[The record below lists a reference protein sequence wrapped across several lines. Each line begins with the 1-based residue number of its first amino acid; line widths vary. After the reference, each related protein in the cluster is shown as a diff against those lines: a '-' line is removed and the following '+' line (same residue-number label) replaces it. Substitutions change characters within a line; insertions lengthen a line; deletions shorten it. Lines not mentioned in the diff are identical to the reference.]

1 MRSSPAY
8 PNVGKFLSQ
17 RAKEDPSQV
26 FAYYKDERIT
36 LEELDAKSNS
46 IANSLRNL
54 GVDKGKKVA
63 IISHTNLEYLIAEF
77 GIFKTGA
84 ICVPMN
90 SMLKAH
96 EFSYLLENADV
107 DFAFVHSNYE
117 MEFLDAQG
125 VRKLPYA
132 TMDQN
137 DEGERSFAKLLEG
150 SQDPPY
156 VVSGPDDVAC
166 IMYTSGTT
174 GSPKGVVYEHYG
186 LLPQNNETY
195 VQQMMDVIG
204 LGPEDTTY
212 LPFALYHI
220 LGQVHIVGALRNGGK
235 IAFTEKFSVS
245 RFWEEVRKYGATVLV
260 HQGAS
265 IPLLL
270 KQPESDMDKRHSARV
285 SVGAGVPSEEAWR
298 QFESRFGARVYEHY
312 AQTEGSFFGAG
323 TMPTNKPGTI
333 GLPYPSAEVRILDQN
348 DVDVEAGKAGQLA
361 SRLKPEYARKT
372 PAELYYKDPSK
383 GISRFTQDGWFRSGD
398 IVRKDSEGYYRYVG
412 KVETFIRYR
421 GENISPLQIEAVVSK
436 HEAVDECIAIGVPN
450 IEFGGEDIK
459 IVIAKKTGRTL
470 SPQQLIAWCEDKF
483 PKYMI
488 PRFVEFVP
496 ELRKTEQTK
505 KIIRNEY
512 RDNSPATW
520 DRLSSISGETK

>member
-1 MRSSPAY
+1 MRNSPAY
-8 PNVGKFLSQ
+8 LNVGKFLAQ

-26 FAYYKDERIT
+26 FAYYKDEKIT
-36 LEELDAKSNS
+36 LQELDSKSNS
-46 IANSLRNL
+46 IANSLLSL
-54 GVDKGKKVA
+54 GVDRGDKVA
-63 IISHTNLEYLIAEF
+63 IISHTNIEYLIAEF

-96 EFSYLLENADV
+96 EFSYLLDNADV
-107 DFAFVHSNYE
+107 DFAFVHSSYE
-117 MEFLDAQG
+117 TEFLNAQSD
-125 VRKLPYA
+125 RKVPHSSIDRA
-132 TMDQN
+132 
-137 DEGERSFAKLLEG
+137 EEERSFVELLEG
-150 SQDPPY
+150 SQDPPEVIY
-156 VVSGPDDVAC
+156 GPDDVAC

-174 GSPKGVVYEHYG
+174 GSPKGVIYEHYG
-186 LLPQNNETY
+186 LLPENNETY

-245 RFWEEVRKYGATVLV
+245 RFWEEVRKYNATVLV

-270 KQPESDMDKRHSARV
+270 KQPASDTDRRHNARV

-298 QFESRFGARVYEHY
+298 QFESRFGVKVYEHY

-333 GLPYPSAEVRILDQN
+333 GLPYPSAEVRIIDQ
-348 DVDVEAGKAGQLA
+348 DDADVETGKAGQLA
-361 SRLKPEYARKT
+361 SRLKPQYARKT
-372 PAELYYKDPSK
+372 PKELYYKDPSR
-383 GISRFTQDGWFRSGD
+383 GISRFTADGWFRSGD
-398 IVRKDSEGYYRYVG
+398 IVRKDSEGYFQYVG

-421 GENISPLQIEAVVSK
+421 GENISPLQIETVISR
-436 HEAVDECIAIGVPN
+436 HEAVDECIAIGVQN

-459 IVIAKKTGRTL
+459 IVVAKKINRPL
-470 SPQQLIAWCEDKF
+470 SAEQLIAWCEDKF

-488 PRFVEFVP
+488 PRYVEFVP
-496 ELRKTEQTK
+496 ELKKTEQTK
-505 KIIRNEY
+505 KIIRSEY
-512 RDNSPATW
+512 RENTPMTW